1 MRAMSSTVDRLVGGR
16 ARLEALASYQ
26 VLDTPAEALFD
37 DLVQAARALCEV
49 PIALVSLVDANRQW
63 FKARV
68 GIEFDSTPVD
78 QAVCAY
84 AMHNDGLFVIPDLTA
99 DPRTA
104 DNPLVTPADGIRFY
118 AGAPLVDDEGHPL
131 GSLCVIDTVPRPA
144 GLNEGQRA
152 GLLALGRVVIS
163 LITMRRKAKS
173 RDEVLAVQLERGAAL
188 RELRA
193 RMESAQEAGR
203 IGTFD
208 YDFNSSM
215 IRVSPEFCRIF
226 GIGPRERCTAP
237 EIEALI
243 VPDDLEAL
251 RAARLSVAPGR
262 DDAHYRIVRPDS
274 GAVRWIQRRGSY
286 EFDQDGRPRAMV
298 GTVEDV
304 TDRVDTDTQQ
314 TIINQEISHRLKN
327 GLAMAQAIAT
337 QTLRSKV
344 DHGVVALIQDR
355 LAALGAAHDL
365 LMAGNWHEAQLGD
378 LVEAVVTAAAQDARV
393 DRSGPEIRLGSRTAL
408 TTSLLLHEL
417 LTNAVKHGALSAEG
431 GRVSVSWR
439 AVTGKV
445 PVLVLNW
452 SETGGPPATKP
463 ATRGFGS
470 RLIDLGLAGT
480 GGATLHYEKT
490 GFSAD
495 FQVDLATAQRP

>member
-1 MRAMSSTVDRLVGGR
+1 MRAMNSMVDRLVSGR
-16 ARLEALASYQ
+16 ARLDALSSYQ
-26 VLDTPAEALFD
+26 ILDTPAEALFD
-37 DLVQAARALCEV
+37 DLVQAAKALCEV
-49 PIALVSLVDANRQW
+49 PIALVSLVDASRQW

-68 GIEFDSTPVD
+68 GIDFDSTPVD

-118 AGAPLVDDEGHPL
+118 AGAPLVDDEGHAL

-144 GLNEGQRA
+144 GLSEGQRA

-163 LITMRRKAKS
+163 LITARRAARS
-173 RDEVLAVQLERGAAL
+173 HEATLAVQLERGAAL
-188 RELRA
+188 RDLRA

-226 GIGPRERCTAP
+226 GIGTRERCTAP

-251 RAARLSVAPGR
+251 RTARLNLKPGNE
-262 DDAHYRIVRPDS
+262 DAHYRIVRPDN
-274 GAVRWIQRRGSY
+274 GAVRWIQRRGTS

-304 TDRVDTDTQQ
+304 TDRIDTDTQQ
-314 TIINQEISHRLKN
+314 AIINQEISHRLKN
-327 GLAMAQAIAT
+327 GLAMAQAITT
-337 QTLRSKV
+337 QTLRKQV
-344 DHGVVALIQDR
+344 DPAVIAQIQDR
-355 LAALGAAHDL
+355 LGALGTAHDL
-365 LMAGNWHEAQLGD
+365 LMAGNWQEAPLGEI
-378 LVEAVVTAAAQDARV
+378 VEAVVHASAQEARI
-393 DRSGPEIRLGSRTAL
+393 DRSGPVIKVGSRTAL
-408 TTSLLLHEL
+408 STSLLVHEL
-417 LTNAVKHGALSAEG
+417 LTNAVKHGALSVDG
-431 GRVSVSWR
+431 GRVSIGWR
-439 AVTGKV
+439 VVTGKV
-445 PVLVLNW
+445 PVLVLHW
-452 SETGGPPATKP
+452 SEAGGPPVTQP
-463 ATRGFGS
+463 EERGFGS

-480 GGATLHYEKT
+480 GGATLHYEST
-490 GFSAD
+490 GFSAE
-495 FQVDLATAQRP
+495 FQVNLETAQRP

>member
-1 MRAMSSTVDRLVGGR
+1 MPRMSAVVDRLVGGR
-16 ARLEALASYQ
+16 ARLEALQSYQ
-26 VLDTPAEALFD
+26 ILDTPAEALFD
-37 DLVQAARALCEV
+37 DLVQAARALCDV

-68 GIEFDSTPVD
+68 GINFECTPVE

-84 AMHNDGLFVIPDLTA
+84 AMHNDGLFVIPDLTN

-104 DNPLVTPADGIRFY
+104 DNPLVTPEDGIRFY
-118 AGAPLVDDEGHPL
+118 AGAPLVDDDGHAL

-144 GLNEGQRA
+144 GLNAGQRE

-163 LITMRRKAKS
+163 LITMRRNAKS

-193 RMESAQEAGR
+193 RMESAEEAGR

-208 YDFNSSM
+208 YDFNSNM
-215 IRVSPEFCRIF
+215 IRVSPQMCRVF
-226 GIGPRERCTAP
+226 GIGARERCTASELEDLIIP
-237 EIEALI
+237 E
-243 VPDDLEAL
+243 DFEAL
-251 RAARLSVAPGR
+251 RESRLHLKPGR
-262 DDAHYRIVRPDS
+262 NDAHYRIVRPDN

-286 EFDQDGRPRAMV
+286 EFNDDGRPKSMV

-304 TDRVDTDTQQ
+304 TDRVDSDDQQ
-314 TIINQEISHRLKN
+314 AIINQEISHRLKN

-337 QTLRSKV
+337 QTLRKKV
-344 DHGVVALIQDR
+344 DHSVIALIQER
-355 LAALGAAHDL
+355 LAALGTAHDL
-365 LMAGNWHEAQLGD
+365 LMAGNWQEAQLAD
-378 LVEAVVTAAAQDARV
+378 IVEAVTGAAGQDARV
-393 DRSGPEIRLGSRTAL
+393 DRNGPDVKLGSRCAL

-417 LTNAVKHGALSAEG
+417 LTNAIKHGALSAER

-439 AVTGKV
+439 EVTGKV

-452 SETGGPPATKP
+452 SESGGPPVTKP
-463 ATRGFGS
+463 DTRGFGS

-480 GGATLHYEKT
+480 GGATLLYEPE
-490 GFSAD
+490 GFSAE
-495 FQVDLATAQRP
+495 FQVDLKTAQRP